1 MFHYP
6 VNESVELRLLQAHH
20 AEALFGL
27 IDRNRAH
34 IGRWLVW
41 VDRTQAMADT
51 QQFIRQQL
59 QQFADNDGAAFGI
72 FYHGEIAGTISFHF
86 FDWHDCRTE
95 IGYWLGTEFGG
106 RGIMTACV
114 RALTTYALRE
124 LHLNRVEIWAAEGNA
139 KSRAIPER
147 LGYTLD
153 GTLRRRFRKD
163 DAYLNM
169 VIYGMLAE
177 EWTG

>member
-6 VNESVELRLLQAHH
+6 VSDSIELRLLQTHH
-20 AEALFGL
+20 AEALFAL

-34 IGRWLVW
+34 ISTWLVW
-41 VDRTQAMADT
+41 VEGTQAVADT
-51 QQFIRQQL
+51 RSFIQHSL
-59 QQFADNDGAAFGI
+59 QQFADNNGAAFGI

-86 FDWHDCRTE
+86 FDWHDRRTE
-95 IGYWLGTEFGG
+95 IGYWLGAEFGR
-106 RGIMTACV
+106 RGIMTACA

-124 LHLNRVEIWAAEGNA
+124 LQLNRVEIWAAEGNT

-147 LGYTLD
+147 LGYTHD

-163 DAYLNM
+163 DVYLNM

-177 EWTG
+177 EWTT